1 MAQIFD
7 DDGTNG
13 ILLVDTSNIQITWP
27 EMSMYIINTYRS
39 PSRLFTCRGEKIL
52 SQEGT
57 TQGDPLAM
65 PSYAINTSILI
76 QSLRARI
83 PEVKQV
89 WLADDLARGS
99 PIELLYNWYKLF
111 SQEGKTFGYLV
122 NG

>member
-1 MAQIFD
+1 
-7 DDGTNG
+7 
-13 ILLVDTSNIQITWP
+13 
-27 EMSMYIINTYRS
+27 MYIINTYRS

-57 TQGDPLAM
+57 TQGDPLAI